1 MSVSKEEYQQ
11 HLDKG
16 TLTDILN
23 YEKVKD
29 GDTFFINTGKVHAIG
44 KGIIIAEIQQTSD
57 ITYRVYDFE
66 RRDKNGELH
75 TELALDA
82 IDYEK
87 KDDFK
92 VKYTNTANE
101 VNKVV
106 NCPYFITNLL
116 PLTVGF
122 EKSLAQDDSFH
133 IYMCVK
139 GEGTIGDGTTELSIK
154 QGETVLFPA
163 SCNKLEVKTKGM
175 DLLEVF
181 I

>member
-1 MSVSKEEYQQ
+1 M
-11 HLDKG
+11 
-16 TLTDILN
+16 
-23 YEKVKD
+23 
-29 GDTFFINTGKVHAIG
+29 
-44 KGIIIAEIQQTSD
+44 
-57 ITYRVYDFE
+57 
-66 RRDKNGELH
+66 H

-92 VKYTNTANE
+92 VAYTQEPNE

-116 PLTVGF
+116 PLTAGF
-122 EKSLAQDDSFH
+122 EKQLSQDDSFH

-139 GEGTIGDGTTELSIK
+139 GEGTLSDGTTELPIK
-154 QGETVLFPA
+154 QGETILFPA
-163 SCNKLEVKTKGM
+163 SCHKLEVKTQGM